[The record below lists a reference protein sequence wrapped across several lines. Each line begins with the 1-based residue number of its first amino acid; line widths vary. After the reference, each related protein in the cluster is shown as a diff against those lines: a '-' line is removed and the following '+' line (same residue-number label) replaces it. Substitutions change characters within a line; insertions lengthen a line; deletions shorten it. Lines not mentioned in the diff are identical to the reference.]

1 MRSLA
6 RTAPLERSEQ
16 QVSPSSGGEAHPVPA
31 VLFDQQDRKSRVH
44 ERSSFREYGIRE
56 FGMA

>member
-31 VLFDQQDRKSRVH
+31 VLLDQQDRKGRVH
-44 ERSSFREYGIRE
+44 EQFSFRESGIRG